1 MPEDRNQF
9 PVRGV
14 GPIDGIFDENAEEFR
29 LLRHMAQ
36 QAEDYLQGFNWCKSI
51 REAYFGSGYGGIV
64 AVFFFRIVPSKP
76 QMDEWFWII
85 VGDLPPAWLPTD
97 RGKTPS
103 EALENYIWEMTR
115 WVHFAKRGRI
125 PDDGIPV
132 NLPPNWKNA
141 EALEDKLKVLRK
153 AVVPAFQAREA
164 VQT

>member
-14 GPIDGIFDENAEEFR
+14 SPIDGIFHDDAEEFR
-29 LLRHMAQ
+29 LLRHMARE
-36 QAEDYLQGFNWCKSI
+36 AENYLQGFSWCKSI
-51 REAYFGSGYGGIV
+51 REAYFGGGYGGIV

-76 QMDEWFWII
+76 RIGEWFWVIM
-85 VGDLPPAWLPTD
+85 GDLPPAWLSID
-97 RGKTPS
+97 RSTSPS
-103 EALENYIWEMTR
+103 EALENYIWEMSR
-115 WVHFAKRGRI
+115 WVHFAKRGRA
-125 PDDGIPV
+125 PEHGIPV

-141 EALEDKLKVLRK
+141 EELEDKLKVLLK